1 MKEEQQALVGD
12 IVKTAEKI
20 FNAMKPHVPIELLTV
35 DITLAQL
42 RILLILYVD
51 GPSKMSSL
59 ANQLDVVLSTVTGTI
74 DNLVKKNLVTR
85 ETEESDR
92 RVVICQLT
100 PEGRELTSRLWLMG
114 LHEIEKLL
122 EALDIGQLEK
132 VVEVVN
138 ILLENVKKN
147 N

>member
-1 MKEEQQALVGD
+1 LKEEQQALVGD
-12 IVKTAEKI
+12 IVKTAENI
-20 FNAMKPHVPIELLTV
+20 FNAMKPHVPMELLTS

-42 RILLILYVD
+42 RILLVLYVD

-59 ANQLDVVLSTVTGTI
+59 ASQLDVVLSTVTGTV

-100 PEGRELTSRLWLMG
+100 PDGKELTSRLWLTGMY
-114 LHEIEKLL
+114 EIEKLL
-122 EALDIGQLEK
+122 EALDIEQLEK
-132 VVEVVN
+132 TAEVVN
-138 ILLENVKKN
+138 ILLESAKN
-147 N
+147 NN